1 MEKQKNISYFFLT
14 AVVLVLLDQLTK
26 ILIKGFDLF
35 GIHHQG
41 LQYGELIP
49 IIGTFVQLTFI
60 ENPGMAWGIHFGDI
74 GKFFLSSFSIIASIA
89 LIYILNK
96 IRNNHFGVKLG
107 FTLIL
112 AGAFGNLID
121 RVFYGVFYGYA
132 PLLYGKVVDFVQVDV
147 PDIDLGFYSMTH
159 FPVFNVAD
167 SCVSIGIVI
176 LLIFYN
182 HIPSMNE
189 IFKIKKKLKNIQ
201 PIDTTQ
207 KVNDEQIEQGNN

>member
-1 MEKQKNISYFFLT
+1 MKKQNNISYFYFV
-14 AVVLVLLDQLTK
+14 ASILVILDQITK
-26 ILIKGFDLF
+26 ILVKGFDLF
-35 GIHHQG
+35 GIHHKG
-41 LQYGELIP
+41 LEYGELIP

-60 ENPGMAWGIHFGDI
+60 ENPGMAWGIHFGVI
-74 GKFFLSSFSIIASIA
+74 GKFFLSLFSIIASVA
-89 LIYILNK
+89 LVYLLKRIKNGHLAI
-96 IRNNHFGVKLG
+96 KLG

-132 PLLYGKVVDFVQVDV
+132 PILYGKVVDFVQVDV

-167 SCVSIGIVI
+167 SCVTIGII
-176 LLIFYN
+176 TLLIFYK

-189 IFKIKKKLKNIQ
+189 IFSFKRKEKNIQ
-201 PIDTTQ
+201 SVDLSQTPID
-207 KVNDEQIEQGNN
+207 EQVEPRNN